1 MSPFREN
8 YGLHPTTITN
18 QSTRYQSIEDS
29 IAAQRPYI
37 YNRLRARYRLS
48 HFDADDITQDVL
60 EKALMNKSQ
69 LQSDGEIC
77 AYMNVIIKNILLDMN
92 KRSKIFITETAYKS
106 FIEVEGNEEADEFVD
121 PFDKEDP
128 AGNFLTRHYE
138 IEQVLQH
145 ISKTDLQ
152 EMIRLRMYGF
162 TSKEIGERLNANP
175 ATVRVYSNKLI
186 PTLKR
191 MLVEF

>member
-1 MSPFREN
+1 MSAFREN
-8 YGLHPTTITN
+8 YGLRPTTSTHP
-18 QSTRYQSIEDS
+18 STRYQSIEDS

-37 YNRLRARYRLS
+37 YNRLRARYHLS

-60 EKALMNKSQ
+60 EKALMNKNQ

-106 FIEVEGNEEADEFVD
+106 FIEVEGNEEADDFID